1 MIEFLQEKLATQF
14 WFSVVWMLVVMLV
27 ILTSVAAC
35 ILAERKIAAFIQ
47 DRKGPN
53 RVGPWG
59 LFQPIADGLKFFLKE
74 DITPAN
80 VDRPIFFLATA
91 LSFIIAMLGF
101 AIIPWG
107 GDLHLPWMAEGA
119 TVSTQVASLNVGI
132 LYILAV
138 GSLSVYGIVLAGW
151 ASNNKYAFYGG
162 MRATAQMLSYEV
174 PLGLGVLCLL
184 LTTGD
189 LRLETIVAQQASS
202 GVWNIFLHPIAFMLI
217 LISAFAETNRAPF
230 DLAEAEQELV
240 GGFHVEYSS
249 MKFALFFLA
258 EYAHMITSSALMVA
272 MFFGGW
278 HLWGVTDPAS
288 TSIVAVLLKLAVFA
302 VKVMLFIVFFMVIR
316 WTVPRF
322 RFDQLMQLAWR
333 GLVPIGLAMVVLTAL
348 LAAMGWQRSFLA
360 CLPANAAL
368 LAVVIWLAAR
378 SKAPITGRQ
387 ANMPK
392 VDVIPTGGVPT
403 S

>member
-1 MIEFLQEKLATQF
+1 MIELVQQKLATQF
-14 WFSVVWMLVVMLV
+14 WFSIVWMLIVMAV

-59 LFQPIADGLKFFLKE
+59 LFQSIADGLKFLLKE

-91 LSFIIAMLGF
+91 MSFIIAMLGF

-119 TVSTQVASLNVGI
+119 TVSTQVADLNVGV

-174 PLGLGVLCLL
+174 PLGLGILCLL
-184 LTTGD
+184 LSTGD
-189 LRLETIVAQQASS
+189 LRLDAMVSQQVSS
-202 GVWNIFLHPIAFMLI
+202 GVWNVFLHPIAFLLV
-217 LISAFAETNRAPF
+217 LISTFAETNRAPF

-240 GGFHVEYSS
+240 GGFHTEYSS
-249 MKFALFFLA
+249 MKFALFFLG

-288 TSIVAVLLKLAVFA
+288 TSVVAVLLKLFVFA
-302 VKVMLFIVFFMVIR
+302 VKVILFLVFFMVIR

-322 RFDQLMQLAWR
+322 RFDQLMRLAWR
-333 GLVPIGLAMVVLTAL
+333 GLVPIGLALVVLTAL
-348 LAAMGWQRSFLA
+348 LAAVGWQRSFFA
-360 CLPANAAL
+360 CLLINAGLLGVIIAL
-368 LAVVIWLAAR
+368 AGR
-378 SKAPITGRQ
+378 SKTPITGRQ
-387 ANMPK
+387 ANMPD
-392 VDVIPTGGVPT
+392 VDVVPT
-403 S
+403 SGATSS

>member
-14 WFSVVWMLVVMLV
+14 WFSIVWMLIVMVV

-74 DITPAN
+74 DFTPAC

-91 LSFIIAMLGF
+91 MSFVIAMLGF

-138 GSLSVYGIVLAGW
+138 GSLGVYGIVLAGW

-162 MRATAQMLSYEV
+162 IRATAQMLSYEV

-189 LRLETIVAQQASS
+189 LRLETMVAQQASS
-202 GVWNIFLHPIAFMLI
+202 GLWNIFLHPIAFMLI

-278 HLWGVTDPAS
+278 HLWGIDPGS
-288 TSIVAVLLKLAVFA
+288 TSIGWVLVKLAVFA
-302 VKVMLFIVFFMVIR
+302 VKVMLFIGFFMVIR
-316 WTVPRF
+316 WTVLRF
-322 RFDQLMQLAWR
+322 RFDQLMRLAWR
-333 GLVPIGLAMVVLTAL
+333 GLVPIGLAMVMLTSL
-348 LAAMGWQRSFLA
+348 LAAVGWQRSFPA
-360 CLPANAAL
+360 CLLVNAAV
-368 LAVVIWLAAR
+368 LAVVIWIAAR

-387 ANMPK
+387 TNMPP
-392 VDVIPTGGVPT
+392 VDVISTGGA
-403 S
+403 SAS

>member
-1 MIEFLQEKLATQF
+1 MIELVQQKLATQF
-14 WFSVVWMLVVMLV
+14 WFSIVWMLIVMAV

-59 LFQPIADGLKFFLKE
+59 LFQSIADGLKFLLKE

-91 LSFIIAMLGF
+91 MSFIIAMLGF

-119 TVSTQVASLNVGI
+119 TVSTQVADLNVGV

-174 PLGLGVLCLL
+174 PLGLGILCLL
-184 LTTGD
+184 LSTGD
-189 LRLETIVAQQASS
+189 LRLDAMVSQQVSS
-202 GVWNIFLHPIAFMLI
+202 GVWNVFLHPIAFLLV
-217 LISAFAETNRAPF
+217 LISTFAETNRAPF

-240 GGFHVEYSS
+240 GGFHTEYSS
-249 MKFALFFLA
+249 MKFALFFLG

-278 HLWGVTDPAS
+278 HLWGVTDPTS
-288 TSIVAVLLKLAVFA
+288 TSVVAVLLKLFVFA
-302 VKVMLFIVFFMVIR
+302 VKVILFLVFFMVIR

-322 RFDQLMQLAWR
+322 RFDQLMRLAWR
-333 GLVPIGLAMVVLTAL
+333 GLVPIGLALVVLTAL
-348 LAAMGWQRSFLA
+348 LAAVGWQRSFFA
-360 CLPANAAL
+360 CLLINAGLLGVIIAL
-368 LAVVIWLAAR
+368 AGR
-378 SKAPITGRQ
+378 SKTPITGRQ
-387 ANMPK
+387 ANMPD
-392 VDVIPTGGVPT
+392 VDVVPT
-403 S
+403 SGATSS

>member
-1 MIEFLQEKLATQF
+1 MIELVQQKLATQF
-14 WFSVVWMLVVMLV
+14 WFSIVWMLIVMAV

-59 LFQPIADGLKFFLKE
+59 LFQSIADGLKFLLKE

-91 LSFIIAMLGF
+91 MSFIIAMLGF

-107 GDLHLPWMAEGA
+107 GDLHLPWMDEGA
-119 TVSTQVASLNVGI
+119 TVSTQVADLNVGV

-174 PLGLGVLCLL
+174 PLGLGILCLL
-184 LTTGD
+184 LSTGD
-189 LRLETIVAQQASS
+189 LRLDAMVSQQVSS
-202 GVWNIFLHPIAFMLI
+202 GVWNVFLHPIAFLLV
-217 LISAFAETNRAPF
+217 LISTFAETNRAPF

-240 GGFHVEYSS
+240 GGFHTEYSS
-249 MKFALFFLA
+249 MKFALFFLG

-278 HLWGVTDPAS
+278 HLWGVTDPTS
-288 TSIVAVLLKLAVFA
+288 TSVVAVLLKLFVFA
-302 VKVMLFIVFFMVIR
+302 VKVILFLVFFMVIR

-322 RFDQLMQLAWR
+322 RFDQLMRLAWR
-333 GLVPIGLAMVVLTAL
+333 GLVPIGLALVVLTSL
-348 LAAMGWQRSFLA
+348 LAAVGWQRSFFA
-360 CLPANAAL
+360 CLLINAGLLGVIIAL
-368 LAVVIWLAAR
+368 AGR
-378 SKAPITGRQ
+378 SKTPITGRQ
-387 ANMPK
+387 ANMPD
-392 VDVIPTGGVPT
+392 VDVVPT
-403 S
+403 SGATSS